1 MAVNSQAKAPRAIVG
16 PVIADLDSIGAGD
29 VTIATAFYSMGA
41 LNALNIEA
49 NSLRLFVRL
58 DLTSP
63 VEWALGSLNPPALR
77 DFIQR
82 HYATCNEV
90 ALFVSPS
97 AHAKIYRGRSEEHTS
112 ELQTLMRISYSVFS
126 LNNKTKPTR

>member
-77 DFIQR
+77 D
-82 HYATCNEV
+82 
-90 ALFVSPS
+90 
-97 AHAKIYRGRSEEHTS
+97 RSEEHTS
-112 ELQTLMRISYSVFS
+112 ELQSLMRISNAVFCLKKKNNNNQLQNIDHS
-126 LNNKTKPTR
+126 KTHIQNQNNNNKSTESH

>member
-97 AHAKIYRGRSEEHTS
+97 AHAKIYSGNQGYFIGSANLST
-112 ELQTLMRISYSVFS
+112 QTVRASCREKVCQYV
-126 LNNKTKPTR
+126 

>member
-82 HYATCNEV
+82 HYAPCNEEIGG
-90 ALFVSPS
+90 AQVSTQVTN
-97 AHAKIYRGRSEEHTS
+97 AH
-112 ELQTLMRISYSVFS
+112 LDCRILSDT
-126 LNNKTKPTR
+126 KTKDHLYRTINNTTT